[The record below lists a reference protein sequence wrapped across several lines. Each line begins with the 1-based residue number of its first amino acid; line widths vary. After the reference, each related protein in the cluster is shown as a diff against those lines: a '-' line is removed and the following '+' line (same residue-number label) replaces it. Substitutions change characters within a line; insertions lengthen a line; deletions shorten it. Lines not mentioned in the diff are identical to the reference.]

1 MQSDIVYVAL
11 NNIRSLHNVGSIFR
25 TSDALGIGRV
35 ILGGYTGSPPRK
47 DISKTALGA
56 EKWVSYEKV
65 FRLPT
70 YLRKIKKEGF
80 SVVGL
85 ENNIKRALS
94 IENFYPSFPLVL
106 VLGNERKGLTKAVQQ
121 ELDMIISIPMVG
133 RKESL
138 NVAVAFGIAMYCIK
152 NFRHD

>member
-1 MQSDIVYVAL
+1 MYVAL

-25 TSDALGIGRV
+25 TSDALGIARI

-56 EKWVSYEKV
+56 EKWIPYEKV
-65 FRLPT
+65 SRLPT
-70 YLRKIKKEGF
+70 YLKKIKQEGF

-85 ENNIKRALS
+85 ENNTKRAVS
-94 IENFYPSFPLVL
+94 VENFRPSFPLVL
-106 VLGNERKGLTKAVQQ
+106 VLGNERRGISKAVRR
-121 ELDMIISIPMVG
+121 ELDMLVAIPMVG

-138 NVAVAFGIAMYCIK
+138 NVAVAFGIAAYCIK
-152 NFRHD
+152 NRDD